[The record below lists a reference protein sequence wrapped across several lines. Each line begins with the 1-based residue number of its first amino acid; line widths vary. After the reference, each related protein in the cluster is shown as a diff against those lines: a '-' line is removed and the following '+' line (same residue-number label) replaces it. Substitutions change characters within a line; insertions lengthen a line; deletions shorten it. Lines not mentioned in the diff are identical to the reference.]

1 MSLSALGGVTTL
13 NIAGSLN
20 LDKIL
25 NAFLIWL
32 MGDTLGVLLIVP
44 FYLAIINK
52 KNYQLDIN
60 WIEIVIWILVALGV
74 SYLSLS
80 NNSFNTNNSNHFV
93 FLDILLVIWAG
104 FRFGFIGGAIASL
117 FFSVAATFSTA
128 SGHGVF
134 YNESSQIGLLNL
146 WIFNA
151 STVVSGMMMATIQ
164 AKQRK
169 AENEIKEQNEEL
181 IKLHSEK
188 DKFIAIMA
196 HDLRS
201 PLTAIAGFSELL
213 NKSID
218 EMEYDE
224 IGEFSEM
231 ILKSSRL
238 SLDLISNLMQWT
250 LAQSG
255 RINFNPENMD
265 LNQIINNNIQ
275 LLNLAAQQ
283 KSITIETDLLPNSYV
298 YVDEGMTST
307 ILRNLISNAIK
318 FTKSD
323 GKILISTSK
332 DQDKYVVSIKD
343 WGVGMP
349 QSVVDKLFAIDS
361 NHSTLGT
368 FGEQGTG
375 LGLILCKELVNNQS
389 GKIWVESKEDVGSTF
404 YFTLPRSQGI

>member
-188 DKFIAIMA
+188 DKFIAIMS